1 MVGIVLAAHLT
12 HKDLMNAFDYFID
25 ITGDVCPLTFVKTKL
40 LLEKMPV
47 GATARVRLKGAQPLD
62 NVPRSVTAHGHE
74 VVSLTLEAAG
84 EPDPRQPHILIV
96 RRR

>member
-1 MVGIVLAAHLT
+1 MSAMTAAP
-12 HKDLMNAFDYFID
+12 FFID

-47 GATARVRLKGAQPLD
+47 GATATVRLKGVQPLD
-62 NVPRSVTAHGHE
+62 NVPRSVKAHGHE
-74 VVSLTLEAAG
+74 IVSLAREDLAT
-84 EPDPRQPHILIV
+84 EPDPRVPHILVV

>member
-1 MVGIVLAAHLT
+1 MT
-12 HKDLMNAFDYFID
+12 ERPDYYID

-40 LLEKMPV
+40 LLEKMPP
-47 GATARVRLKGAQPLD
+47 GALATVRLRGAQPLD

-74 VVSLTLEAAG
+74 VVSLAPEGAAASAG
-84 EPDPRQPHILIV
+84 RGDDPRLVHILIV